1 MQQLAERLRGFAT
14 ALLDPALAI
23 PPRLVGP
30 DGEPSARR
38 FAVYRNNVVVGL
50 TEALQAN
57 FPAVCRLVGEE
68 FFQAMARIYVALA
81 PPTSPILLDYGVGFA
96 EFVAGFEPAQSLPY
110 LTEVARIERA
120 WTEAYH
126 AGEAQALSP
135 EAFADIPSNA
145 FSVLRL
151 TLHPSLRIVRCRYPA
166 LTIWRMNVGDGVPAP
181 VDIDAGGQDALVLR
195 SAADVE
201 VRLLSPGGADFLASL
216 QRGECLAEA
225 TKSAL
230 STNRQFDL
238 SEALAV
244 LISAG
249 AFIGRPSKDGF
260 SEMGSRAISTE
271 RSCS

>member
-1 MQQLAERLRGFAT
+1 MQQLVERLRGFAT
-14 ALLDPALAI
+14 ALLDPALAV
-23 PPRLVGP
+23 PPGLVGP
-30 DGEPSARR
+30 DGEHSARR
-38 FAVYRNNVVVGL
+38 FGVYRNNVVVGL

-81 PPTSPILLDYGVGFA
+81 PPTSPILLDYGTGFA
-96 EFVAGFEPAQSLPY
+96 EFIAGFEPAQSLPY
-110 LTEVARIERA
+110 LPEVARIERA

-126 AGEAQALSP
+126 ACEARALSAG
-135 EAFADIPSNA
+135 AFANVPGDA
-145 FSVLRL
+145 FGGMRL
-151 TLHPSLRIVRCRYPA
+151 TLHPSLRIVRCQYPA

-181 VDIDAGGQDALVLR
+181 VDIDAGGQDALVIR

-201 VRLLSPGGADFLASL
+201 IRLLPAGGADFLASL
-216 QRGECLAEA
+216 QRGECLADA

-230 STNRQFDL
+230 SADGQFDL

-249 AFIGRPSKDGF
+249 AFIGHSSQDGF